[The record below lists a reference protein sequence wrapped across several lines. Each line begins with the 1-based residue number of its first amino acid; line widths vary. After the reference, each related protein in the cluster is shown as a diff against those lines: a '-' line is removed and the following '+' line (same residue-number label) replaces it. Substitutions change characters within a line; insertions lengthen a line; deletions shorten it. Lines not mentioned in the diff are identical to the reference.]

1 MRHILSYFPGTDWPQ
16 IDIFCQGR
24 RLKQA
29 GSKFNPLA
37 AVQIKLFIVLQ
48 TRFSTAK
55 KYFSCKSDIRRSFWF
70 ALYSLHPV
78 PHASF
83 VRVPLIY
90 KRSVNPTLS
99 KQKKGSNLPWIW
111 SYLKSMF
118 FLKRQ
123 EQRHILP
130 SIYFN
135 EVKVRL
141 VLMNWLRLQ
150 TTREVS
156 LIRSL

>member
-1 MRHILSYFPGTDWPQ
+1 MRHILSCFPGTDWPQ
-16 IDIFCQGR
+16 IDIFCQGC

-29 GSKFNPLA
+29 ESEFNPLA
-37 AVQIKLFIVLQ
+37 AVQIKLCIVLQ
-48 TRFSTAK
+48 TRFSTANNIFFLQEWHK
-55 KYFSCKSDIRRSFWF
+55 KVLLVR
-70 ALYSLHPV
+70 LHPV

-83 VRVPLIY
+83 VRVHLIY

-99 KQKKGSNLPWIW
+99 KQNKGSNLPWIW

-135 EVKVRL
+135 EVNVRF

-150 TTREVS
+150 TARKVS
-156 LIRSL
+156 LIGSL